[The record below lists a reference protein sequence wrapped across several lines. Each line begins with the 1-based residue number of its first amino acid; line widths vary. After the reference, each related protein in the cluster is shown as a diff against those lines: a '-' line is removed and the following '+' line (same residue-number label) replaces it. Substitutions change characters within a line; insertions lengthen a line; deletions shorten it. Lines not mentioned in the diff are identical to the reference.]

1 MRETAREWLRD
12 RRARG
17 YVRESTKAQGKDD
30 RFGPE
35 IQRHAQ
41 HEAAA
46 RFGMREP
53 SMAYVDLVSGTGALK
68 RSDFQRMIADAR
80 SRQFDVLLVYDVS
93 RFARNETDAWVYLDA
108 LRDAGVAV
116 YFCDEDILT
125 VVDDDWRDRIGEV
138 INAAAAYSRR
148 LSRNLKRGLER
159 KRARGLY
166 VGGLPWGYRVR
177 ADGAALEPADP
188 AVVVI
193 RLRLW
198 ELYATGAWT
207 YATLADQLNREGLR
221 ITWRGVERQFRTWTV
236 QEVLESRVDLEHG
249 GLDPSTFDAAT
260 RIRSQR
266 ASAIQKPG
274 QRRRTYL
281 FAGVARCG
289 ECGESFWGRMNHQ
302 PRRPRPYPQ
311 LYHSPRGCRRGVR
324 NEEKLASEFGAW
336 LQTWRIAPG
345 DRTRIARYLAAR
357 PRDDLRETKR
367 RTLEAEL
374 ARLRNLYRWN
384 DIAEPEYLAE
394 RRRAQRALDELGP
407 DPVVRTPPA
416 EAIRLASEM
425 GTAWNRVSPETRRR
439 FLEEWFEQVLI
450 HKDQRVVIVPREPY
464 AAIVF
469 AAVGTAGGRPNASAV
484 PTFEVS
490 GLAEWLAFWASEATA

>member
-1 MRETAREWLRD
+1 MRDAAREWLRD

-41 HEAAA
+41 REAAA

-68 RSDFQRMIADAR
+68 RSDFQRMVADAR
-80 SRQFDVLLVYDVS
+80 ARQFDVLLVYDVS

-177 ADGAALEPADP
+177 PDGVALEVADP
-188 AVVVI
+188 AVVAI

-198 ELYATGAWT
+198 EMYATGTWT
-207 YATLADQLNREGLR
+207 YATLADELNRQGLR
-221 ITWRGVERQFRTWTV
+221 ITWRGVERQFRPWTV
-236 QEVLESRVDLEHG
+236 QEVLEHRVDLERG
-249 GLDPSTFDAAT
+249 GLDPATFDAAT
-260 RIRSQR
+260 RTRHER

-302 PRRPRPYPQ
+302 PGKPRAYPQ
-311 LYHSPRGCRRGVR
+311 LYHAPRGCRRGSR
-324 NEEKLASEFGAW
+324 NEELLAHRFGDW
-336 LQTWRIAPG
+336 LQTWKLTAG
-345 DRTRIARYLAAR
+345 DRTRIARYIAAR
-357 PRDDLRETKR
+357 PRDELRATR
-367 RTLEAEL
+367 RATLEGEL
-374 ARLRNLYRWN
+374 ERLRNLYRWN
-384 DIAEPEYLAE
+384 DLAEPEYLAE
-394 RRRAQRALDELGP
+394 RRRVQRALDELGP
-407 DPVVRTPPA
+407 DPVVRTPSA
-416 EAIRLASEM
+416 DAMRLASEI
-425 GTAWNRVSPETRRR
+425 GTAWNRVGQETRRR
-439 FLEEWFEQVLI
+439 FLEEWFEAILI
-450 HKDQRVVIVPREPY
+450 HKDHRVVVVPREPY
-464 AAIVF
+464 RSVVF
-469 AAVGTAGGRPNASAV
+469 ASVGSTGTSPV
-484 PTFEVS
+484 LPT
-490 GLAEWLAFWASEATA
+490 